1 MLLALQRSA
10 GNAAVARTLGN
21 AAVPRTPAKR
31 TSASS
36 VERKAITTDGTTKQ
50 PDRRLVQRE
59 FAGKLDQ
66 ISLVAFRQQL
76 KAHGVQLTLV
86 DASSLYQKALSSP
99 KKFETIGDVISE
111 FGVATG
117 TPPESIPS
125 KTDSAGT
132 TPEKPPS
139 KTDSAREI
147 PVDTLSE
154 IASVS
159 DEAQAEAVAETKDV
173 EKRRRKHTQGP
184 DKKHTPVGPGGGGLI
199 INYVWLGSNPL
210 GPLEKFN
217 LYSWRALGHLVNI
230 YTHPFERDPPRTE
243 ATLEIDAGDA
253 TVIHLGTLLGVDNL
267 APPGSAKATLGD
279 ARSILMRW
287 LAAIPTQGK
296 PSKEHILTWLISR
309 SPTSAAR
316 NGGSCWT

>member
-1 MLLALQRSA
+1 M
-10 GNAAVARTLGN
+10 
-21 AAVPRTPAKR
+21 
-31 TSASS
+31 
-36 VERKAITTDGTTKQ
+36 
-50 PDRRLVQRE
+50 
-59 FAGKLDQ
+59 
-66 ISLVAFRQQL
+66 
-76 KAHGVQLTLV
+76 
-86 DASSLYQKALSSP
+86 
-99 KKFETIGDVISE
+99 
-111 FGVATG
+111 
-117 TPPESIPS
+117 
-125 KTDSAGT
+125 
-132 TPEKPPS
+132 
-139 KTDSAREI
+139 
-147 PVDTLSE
+147 DTLSE

-243 ATLEIDAGDA
+243 ATLEIDAADA

-287 LAAIPTQGK
+287 LGRYRHRQTQQRAHIYMVDLTKSYLGGTQRGIVLDMK
-296 PSKEHILTWLISR
+296 VGPSVHLQDYAESFSHKLISYTR
-309 SPTSAAR
+309 GRNTAGSLPENQSIGQCSNRKTYEKSMQRNSTAR
-316 NGGSCWT
+316 